1 MTWPSSPFS
10 STEMPLSSTTNWP
23 TENDTIDS
31 TAYDDLNSTVTEP
44 MTTTRI
50 ETTIPITSPSPRP
63 TKISM
68 ASSVSPRDR
77 HRYNVED
84 ACILQHV
91 RTNYITPLIWWMVL
105 IHSVLFFP
113 LKKYDSTIQGYAR
126 MGGEIG
132 VLIGVALYLGAAAR
146 EARFL
151 GRKMFFE
158 NLVSSN
164 LPLKKMVVLKHFH
177 YLCRPLLRRES
188 SFWFLACS
196 SSPWSSCAGS
206 VW

>member
-1 MTWPSSPFS
+1 MGSNRFYRCFLLFALYFVISLICFTVRPSPPVRLREEMTTTQSYTTTDMTWPSSPFS

-91 RTNYITPLIWWMVL
+91 RTNYITPLI
-105 IHSVLFFP
+105 
-113 LKKYDSTIQGYAR
+113 
-126 MGGEIG
+126 
-132 VLIGVALYLGAAAR
+132 
-146 EARFL
+146 
-151 GRKMFFE
+151 
-158 NLVSSN
+158 
-164 LPLKKMVVLKHFH
+164 
-177 YLCRPLLRRES
+177 
-188 SFWFLACS
+188 
-196 SSPWSSCAGS
+196 
-206 VW
+206 

>member
-1 MTWPSSPFS
+1 MGSNRFYRCFLLFALYFVISLICFTVRPSPPVRLREEMTTTQSYTTTDMTWPSSPFS

-105 IHSVLFFP
+105 IHSVFFP
-113 LKKYDSTIQGYAR
+113 PEKVRFYDTR
-126 MGGEIG
+126 
-132 VLIGVALYLGAAAR
+132 
-146 EARFL
+146 
-151 GRKMFFE
+151 
-158 NLVSSN
+158 
-164 LPLKKMVVLKHFH
+164 
-177 YLCRPLLRRES
+177 LC
-188 SFWFLACS
+188 
-196 SSPWSSCAGS
+196 
-206 VW
+206 